1 MNEKIVMTADGY
13 DRIDGRNAYHSD
25 IKRLTLGAPTR
36 EENKSM
42 KIAAQLWRENA
53 EGSLEIDAELPIHQ
67 VFDLMI
73 LLSRTLLHFKEAYR
87 MPLLY
92 DPEKPTI
99 ERVGVQGGVLPV
111 AVCTDN
117 SNINDDIQIF
127 SQALSDLGEL
137 TGERLRTLTRILEEL
152 ECY

>member
-53 EGSLEIDAELPIHQ
+53 EGLLEIDAELPIHQ